1 MRRLQAS
8 DGLSTAI
15 QRLVEESG
23 TDGSAS
29 VLFLDEAAEDC
40 CEISKGPS
48 KGPRAKVTG
57 FGVCTMRRL

>member
-40 CEISKGPS
+40 CEISKGP
-48 KGPRAKVTG
+48 RAKVTG
-57 FGVCTMRRL
+57 FRVCTMRRL